1 MPQERAFRL
10 LPFEK
15 NIYMRKS
22 IHLLLSA
29 IILFAACS
37 EEVDLPNA
45 FVALDITATSRAF
58 ESADGTATR
67 ASENFYKTEF
77 TNGDQIGVTAMKDG
91 KIVDGVNNI
100 CFTYNASTKK
110 WTAAAGSPALYNY
123 QDANYLA
130 YYPYD
135 AGMSDKMSEQAIIDA
150 FTPQADQSTY
160 ANYTKSDLMTGTGT
174 VSLTDG
180 KPVLTFQLAHRMSLL
195 VIYPR
200 GQHYQ
205 TSDGYDFYAP
215 PKDIT
220 TLKVG
225 TMTAVY
231 QPGDCT
237 FRAIVPPG
245 TVDVTINY
253 ATTEDVVL
261 QYTGTV
267 PATAGKFSKMLLT
280 PASPALPYSISVGDY
295 FFSDGGL
302 LPTTVALAEVNKKN
316 CIGLVFKVGRFS
328 ADDSNYING
337 KGEAMSVI
345 NGYVVAL
352 KDANNG
358 AGAQWGTKTFVL
370 DSNRNG
376 STPYEKFDGFKIT
389 QLLKADGISN
399 YPAANACISYMP
411 VADTGTSGWFFPAGG
426 QMVELRNTRA
436 TLKAKSIFTDYNSN
450 RYWQSVQ
457 NGSGD
462 SWSVGLT
469 HGGTQQS
476 FKTTRYYV
484 RAILAF

>member
-1 MPQERAFRL
+1 MIRSFLYTLIMASILLCGCEQAEMPNVPSNSILSIEVSDEPFISTERSF
-10 LPFEK
+10 
-15 NIYMRKS
+15 
-22 IHLLLSA
+22 
-29 IILFAACS
+29 
-37 EEVDLPNA
+37 
-45 FVALDITATSRAF
+45 
-58 ESADGTATR
+58 TR
-67 ASENFYKTEF
+67 ASENLYQTKFV
-77 TNGDQIGVTAMKDG
+77 NADQIGITIIKDG

-100 CFTYNASTKK
+100 CYTYNATTAK
-110 WTAAAGSPALYNY
+110 WEAATGSPSLYNY
-123 QDANYLA
+123 QDATYLA

-135 AGMSDKMSEQAIIDA
+135 AAMSDKMSEQAIIDA
-150 FTPQADQSTY
+150 FTPQTDQSTY

-174 VSLTDG
+174 VSVSNG

-195 VIYPR
+195 VICPR
-200 GQHYQ
+200 GQHYR

-220 TLKVG
+220 TLEVG
-225 TMTAVY
+225 STTSVY

-237 FRAIVPPG
+237 LRAIVPPG

-253 ATTEDVVL
+253 TTTEDVVL

-280 PASPALPYSISVGDY
+280 PISPALPYSISVGDY
-295 FFSDGGL
+295 FFFDGGL

-337 KGEAMSVI
+337 KGEAMSTI
-345 NGYVVAL
+345 NGYAVAL

-358 AGAQWGTKTFVL
+358 AKAQWGTKTFVL
-370 DSNRNG
+370 DSNRNE

-411 VADTGTSGWFFPAGG
+411 AAGTGTSGWFFPAGG

-436 TLKAKSIFTDYNSN
+436 TLKTKNIFTDYNSE

-457 NGSGD
+457 NVSGD
-462 SWSVGLT
+462 SWSVGLINT
-469 HGGTQQS
+469 STAS
-476 FKTTRYYV
+476 SYKTTPYYV

>member
-1 MPQERAFRL
+1 MKHIQKIITLIYLFTILHSCTCELTDTYDVCDDAFL
-10 LPFEK
+10 TVVATTE
-15 NIYMRKS
+15 
-22 IHLLLSA
+22 
-29 IILFAACS
+29 
-37 EEVDLPNA
+37 A
-45 FVALDITATSRAF
+45 FTPL
-58 ESADGTATR
+58 DGTATR
-67 ASENFYKTEF
+67 ASENLYKTEF
-77 TNGDQIGVTAMKDG
+77 TNGDQIGITAMKDG

-110 WTAAAGSPALYNY
+110 WTSTAGSPALYYY
-123 QDANYLA
+123 QDVTYLA
-130 YYPYD
+130 YYPYGT
-135 AGMSDKMSEQAIIDA
+135 AMSDKMSEQAIIDA

-160 ANYTKSDLMTGTGT
+160 ANYTASDLMTGTGT
-174 VSLTDG
+174 VSVING
-180 KPVLTFQLAHRMSLL
+180 KPTLTFQLAHRMSLL

-220 TLKVG
+220 TLQVG
-225 TMTAVY
+225 AMTAVY

-237 FRAIVPPG
+237 FRAIVTPG
-245 TVDVTINY
+245 TVNVTINY
-253 ATTEDVVL
+253 ITTEDVTL
-261 QYTGTV
+261 KYTDSVT
-267 PATAGKFSKMLLT
+267 TTSGKYSKMLLT
-280 PASPALPYSISVGDY
+280 PASPVLSYVISVGDY
-295 FFSDGGL
+295 FFFDGGL
-302 LPTTVALAEVNKKN
+302 LPATATFAEVNKKN
-316 CIGLVFKVGRFS
+316 CIGLVFKVGRFG

-337 KGEAMSVI
+337 KGEAMSTI

-389 QLLKADGISN
+389 QLLKADGINN
-399 YPAANACISYMP
+399 YPAANACISYSP
-411 VADTGTSGWFFPAGG
+411 AADTGTSGWFFPAGG

-436 TLKAKSIFTDYNSN
+436 TLKTKSIFTDYSSS

-469 HGGTQQS
+469 STSTQQS
-476 FKTTRYYV
+476 FKTTRYQV

>member
-1 MPQERAFRL
+1 MKHIYIIVIFLCLFTILHACTCELTDTCEVLDDAL
-10 LPFEK
+10 LT
-15 NIYMRKS
+15 
-22 IHLLLSA
+22 
-29 IILFAACS
+29 
-37 EEVDLPNA
+37 V
-45 FVALDITATSRAF
+45 VATSEAF
-58 ESADGTATR
+58 KPVEGTATR

-77 TNGDQIGVTAMKDG
+77 INGDQIGITAMKDG

-100 CFTYNASTKK
+100 CFTYNASTAN
-110 WTAAAGSPALYNY
+110 WTAATGSPSLYYY
-123 QDANYLA
+123 QDVTYLA

-135 AGMSDKMSEQAIIDA
+135 VGMSDKMSEQAIIDA

-160 ANYTKSDLMTGTGT
+160 ANYTKSDLMTGTGS
-174 VSLTDG
+174 VSVING
-180 KPVLTFQLAHRMSLL
+180 KSVLTFQLAHRMSLL

-220 TLKVG
+220 TLQVG
-225 TMTAVY
+225 SMTAVY

-237 FRAIVPPG
+237 FRAIVMPD
-245 TVDVTINY
+245 TIDVTINY
-253 ATTEDVVL
+253 ITTENATLGYTGSVIATT
-261 QYTGTV
+261 
-267 PATAGKFSKMLLT
+267 GKFSKMLLT
-280 PASPALPYSISVGDY
+280 PTSPALSYEISVGDY
-295 FFSDGGL
+295 FFFDGGL
-302 LPTTVALAEVNKKN
+302 LPTTAALAEVNKKN
-316 CIGLVFKVGRFS
+316 CIGLIFKVGRFG

-337 KGEAMSVI
+337 KGEAMNII

-358 AGAQWGTKTFVL
+358 AAAQWGTKTFVL

-376 STPYEKFDGFKIT
+376 STPYQKFDGFKIT
-389 QLLKADGISN
+389 QLLNADGISN
-399 YPAANACISYMP
+399 YPAANACINYMP
-411 VADTGTSGWFFPAGG
+411 AADTGTSGWFFPAGG
-426 QMVELRNTRA
+426 QMVELRNTRSA
-436 TLKAKSIFTDYNSN
+436 LRTKSIFTDYNSG

-469 HGGTQQS
+469 NTGTQQS

>member
-1 MPQERAFRL
+1 
-10 LPFEK
+10 
-15 NIYMRKS
+15 MRKNL
-22 IHLLLSA
+22 HLLLSA
-29 IILFAACS
+29 FILFAACS
-37 EEVDLPNA
+37 EEVELPNTS
-45 FVALDITATSRAF
+45 VTLDITATSGTF
-58 ESADGTATR
+58 EPADATVTR
-67 ASENFYKTEF
+67 ASENLYKTEF
-77 TNGDQIGVTAMKDG
+77 TNGDQIGITVIKDG

-135 AGMSDKMSEQAIIDA
+135 AGMNDKMSEQAIIDA

-174 VSLTDG
+174 VSLVEG
-180 KPVLTFQLAHRMSLL
+180 KSVLTFQLAHRMSLL

-220 TLKVG
+220 TLEVG
-225 TMTAVY
+225 SITSVY

-245 TVDVTINY
+245 AVDVTISY
-253 ATTEDVVL
+253 VTTEDVIL
-261 QYTGTV
+261 QYTGT
-267 PATAGKFSKMLLT
+267 ASTTAGKFTKMVLT

-295 FFSDGGL
+295 FFFDGGL
-302 LPTTVALAEVNKKN
+302 LPTTATLAEVNKKN
-316 CIGLVFKVGRFS
+316 CIGLVFKVGRFP
-328 ADDSNYING
+328 ADDSEYVNG
-337 KGEAMSVI
+337 SGAAMNTI

-358 AGAQWGTKTFVL
+358 GSAEWGSKTFSGL
-370 DSNRNG
+370 LSNRTG
-376 STPYEKFDGFKIT
+376 SCPVGFFDGFKIT
-389 QLLKADGISN
+389 QLLKADGIGD
-399 YPAANACISYMP
+399 YPAANACVNYSP
-411 VADTGTSGWFFPAGG
+411 AADIKTSGWFFPAGG
-426 QMVELRNTRA
+426 QIVELRNTRGG
-436 TLKAKSIFTDYNSN
+436 LEQKANFTNYNTN
-450 RYWQSVQ
+450 RYWQSTQ

-462 SWSVGLT
+462 AWSMGVSST
-469 HGGTQQS
+469 SCMQS
-476 FKTTRYYV
+476 FSSSKYYV